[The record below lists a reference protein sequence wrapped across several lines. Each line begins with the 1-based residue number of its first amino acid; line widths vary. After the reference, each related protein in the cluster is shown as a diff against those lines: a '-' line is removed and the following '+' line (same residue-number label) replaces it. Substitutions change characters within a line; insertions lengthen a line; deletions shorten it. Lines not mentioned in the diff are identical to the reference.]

1 MKSLK
6 HLNKYILKYKY
17 RLLLGFLFVLGAN
30 IFGLFPAQVIR
41 QAFDLADAQIS
52 GKEINEGYFLS
63 HFFEGYSFGRI
74 VLTFGLIV
82 LALYIIKGLFTF
94 FMRQTIIIASRL
106 MEYDLKN
113 EIFNHY
119 QELGLTFYKQNNT
132 GDIMNRISDDVSK
145 VRMYLGPG
153 IMYTINLI
161 VLFSMVIPTMFS
173 INVRLSLFS
182 LIPLPILSVIIYLV
196 SNRINKQSERV
207 QAKLSDIT
215 TLSQESYSGI
225 RILKSYVKEKFFLS
239 KMDNDNESYR
249 TRSMNL
255 VKTNAFFFPVMML
268 LIGMSTIFT
277 IYVGGSEYI
286 AHTNNPLIPEADKL
300 TKGNILEFVIYIN
313 MLTWPVTAIGWVTSI
328 IQRAAASQTR
338 INEFLNTKP
347 AIQNPTSEEL
357 KLKGNIVFNNVSFTY
372 PESGITALKNI
383 SFEIKQGETLAVI
396 GKTGAGKSSIINL
409 LLRNYDTDTGKI
421 LIDDVDIKEINL
433 NQYREHVGLVPQ
445 EVFLFSD
452 TIENNIAFGYKN
464 ELPDKSVIEQ
474 AAKDAVIHSNI
485 VEFPKGFKTKIG
497 ERGITLSGGQKQR
510 ISIARAIIKSPNI
523 LIFDD
528 CLSAVDTE
536 TEDKILT
543 NLKRLMKN
551 RTSIIISHRVSSVK
565 GADKILVL
573 ENGEI
578 IEEGTHE
585 TLLETKGTYAKT
597 YQMQLLESEENKNK

>member
-6 HLNKYILKYKY
+6 HLNKYLLKYKY
-17 RLLLGFLFVLGAN
+17 RFFLGFLFVIGAN

-41 QAFDLADAQIS
+41 EAFDLADAQIS
-52 GKEINEGYFLS
+52 GSNIQSNSFLS
-63 HFFEGYSFGRI
+63 SFFKGYSFGRI
-74 VLTFGLIV
+74 ILTFGLIV
-82 LALYIIKGLFTF
+82 LSLYIIKGLFTF

-106 MEYDLKN
+106 IEYDLKN

-119 QELGLTFYKQNNT
+119 QELDASFYKQNNT

-153 IMYTINLI
+153 IMYTINLV
-161 VLFSMVIPTMFS
+161 VLFAMVIPTMFS

-182 LIPLPILSVIIYLV
+182 LIPLPILSIIIYLV
-196 SNRINKQSERV
+196 SNRINKQSEKV

-239 KMDNDNESYR
+239 KIDSENESYR
-249 TRSMNL
+249 KRSMNL

-277 IYVGGSEYI
+277 IYIGGSEYI
-286 AHTNNPLIPEADKL
+286 AHANNSMIAESDKL
-300 TKGNILEFVIYIN
+300 SKGNILEFVIYIN

-347 AIQNPTSEEL
+347 AIQNPTNN
-357 KLKGNIVFNNVSFTY
+357 KFDLKGNITFNNVTFTY

-383 SFEIKQGETLAVI
+383 SFKVNQGETLAII
-396 GKTGAGKSSIINL
+396 GRTGAGKSTIINL
-409 LLRNYDTDTGKI
+409 LLRNYDANSGEI
-421 LIDDVDIKEINL
+421 YIDGNNIKDINL
-433 NQYREHVGLVPQ
+433 NQFREHVGLVPQ

-464 ELPDKSVIEQ
+464 RLPDKKIIEQ
-474 AAKDAVIHSNI
+474 AAKDAVIYSSI
-485 VEFPKGFKTKIG
+485 CEFPKGFKTKIG

-510 ISIARAIIKSPNI
+510 ISIARAIIKSPDI

-543 NLKRLMKN
+543 NLKRLMQN

-573 ENGEI
+573 ENGKI
-578 IEEGTHE
+578 IEDGTHE
-585 TLLETKGTYAKT
+585 SLLKAKGAYYKT
-597 YQMQLLESEENKNK
+597 YQMQLLENKENKI